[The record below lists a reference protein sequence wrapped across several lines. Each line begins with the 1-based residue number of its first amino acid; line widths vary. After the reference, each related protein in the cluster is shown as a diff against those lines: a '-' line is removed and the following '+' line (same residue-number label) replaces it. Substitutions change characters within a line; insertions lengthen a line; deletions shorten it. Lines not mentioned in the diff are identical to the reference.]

1 MTDKNTGELNM
12 ISAGQKVNKLMQ
24 DFFTAYFNER
34 DYKAAAGFLRED
46 IRWIGL
52 GAVCSARD
60 RSEAVKFLQAEIAAA
75 PYAVFFEYEN
85 VQNTMLSETA
95 AVFLCD
101 LLLKKNKD
109 GYDSDISIRVM
120 AACNCCDSVW
130 KIAALHVSQANMGP
144 ETGDFF
150 PAAFSMEKVA
160 EVESSINRQML
171 GLLNR
176 SIPGGILGG
185 YVAPGFPLYYV
196 NERML
201 AYLGYTYEEFVA
213 DTKGLVMNGI
223 HPDDLERVEQ
233 IASRAMDQDS
243 EYEVKYRMKK
253 KDGSYIW
260 VSDVGKKVLAVNGNA
275 ACISVI
281 RDISGEIEAKQ
292 KLYEESVE
300 NRQQKNILQN
310 IIDTM
315 PSGLLQCSFD
325 RIPKALMVN
334 RTGANI
340 LGFENEHEFFL
351 RRDVCDNILRCI
363 HPEDRTKVL
372 EELFSIAE
380 EGIVKNSSHRIK
392 TAAGEERWVR
402 SAACVIQNQQGEKI
416 YQIIFHDVTEILQLR
431 RKNQQWDLMERSA
444 LYTAITSAY
453 PMIIFGNLTR
463 NTCSVLDQEGQSL
476 HSLDCGSYDAMVNG
490 VLGSVAPEY
499 RDEFTS
505 KFARQNQ
512 LAEYERG
519 AHETYMEH
527 RQLLDDGQYHW
538 VSAHKIKV
546 ENPVNDDILTVSLI
560 RCIDEQK
567 DNEAEKNQILRT
579 ALGAAEAANNAK
591 TEFLS
596 RMSHE
601 IRTPMN
607 AIIGMTTIASM
618 HIDDRER
625 IVDCLKKIMVSSK
638 LLLNLI
644 NEVLD
649 MSKVESGHILLT
661 DEEFDMGELLQS
673 VITMVQTSVSQKFQD
688 FRVHLFQVKH
698 EKLIGDV
705 QRIQQVL
712 LNLLSNAIKYT
723 PDYGKITLEIREK
736 PIKNGNYGLFEVTVI
751 DNGIGI
757 KPDFLHKVFEP
768 FERAEDAT
776 LRNIQGTGLGMAI
789 SRNIAHMMNGEIQVE
804 SEYGKGS
811 VFTFTMQLKLQDQGC
826 FEDDH
831 LRDLP
836 VLVVDDD
843 IVCCENACM
852 RINEIGMKGE
862 YAISGEE
869 AIGKVERAHHL
880 NDDYFAVI
888 LDLKMPGMDGIETAT
903 RIRKVVG
910 RDIPII
916 ILSAYDCPHFE
927 EIAQRAGVDGFI
939 SKPLMK
945 SKLFYLMKSFAIKQ
959 EKKEEETEKPQYPF
973 GNFEGKRILLVEDN
987 SLNREIATV
996 LLEETGAVVEEAEN
1010 GLVAVNM
1017 VKNSSPGYYDLVF
1030 MDIQMPVMNGYDS
1043 TRHIR
1048 ALERPDIKSM
1058 PIVAMSANAFAEDIK
1073 LCKESGMNEHIAKPI
1088 DFGKVLEILEKYL

>member
-1 MTDKNTGELNM
+1 MTNTTLNLEELLCGVNELVDTLWIVTLGNEKVEIVKDSMTPEREGECLDYTELCQTYIQEYVYPADLGKWEEILSLNSLRQMAASGVANKKFDMRFCNDLLGFEWHEAFIRILKDKSGIPDRVILF
-12 ISAGQKVNKLMQ
+12 SRYVNHC
-24 DFFTAYFNER
+24 R
-34 DYKAAAGFLRED
+34 KAQIVE
-46 IRWIGL
+46 
-52 GAVCSARD
+52 
-60 RSEAVKFLQAEIAAA
+60 
-75 PYAVFFEYEN
+75 
-85 VQNTMLSETA
+85 A
-95 AVFLCD
+95 AVQTE
-101 LLLKKNKD
+101 
-109 GYDSDISIRVM
+109 YDYVVYIEANTNSYVM
-120 AACNCCDSVW
+120 YTSNRESGTPVPP
-130 KIAALHVSQANMGP
+130 IASN
-144 ETGDFF
+144 DY
-150 PAAFSMEKVA
+150 EKEVA
-160 EVESSINRQML
+160 EFHHK
-171 GLLNR
+171 
-176 SIPGGILGG
+176 
-185 YVAPGFPLYYV
+185 YVP
-196 NERML
+196 E
-201 AYLGYTYEEFVA
+201 
-213 DTKGLVMNGI
+213 
-223 HPDDLERVEQ
+223 
-233 IASRAMDQDS
+233 DQRDELTRNLS
-243 EYEVKYRMKK
+243 L
-253 KDGSYIW
+253 DH
-260 VSDVGKKVLAVNGNA
+260 VL
-275 ACISVI
+275 S
-281 RDISGEIEAKQ
+281 
-292 KLYEESVE
+292 
-300 NRQQKNILQN
+300 ILQN
-310 IIDTM
+310 SREYVLFCQVMENGVFRDKK
-315 PSGLLQCSFD
+315 LRFSFFD
-325 RIPKALMVN
+325 KER
-334 RTGANI
+334 NI
-340 LGFENEHEFFL
+340 LL
-351 RRDVCDNILRCI
+351 LT
-363 HPEDRTKVL
+363 RTDIMEVR
-372 EELFSIAE
+372 E
-380 EGIVKNSSHRIK
+380 
-392 TAAGEERWVR
+392 EER
-402 SAACVIQNQQGEKI
+402 Q
-416 YQIIFHDVTEILQLR
+416 
-431 RKNQQWDLMERSA
+431 
-444 LYTAITSAY
+444 
-453 PMIIFGNLTR
+453 
-463 NTCSVLDQEGQSL
+463 
-476 HSLDCGSYDAMVNG
+476 
-490 VLGSVAPEY
+490 
-499 RDEFTS
+499 
-505 KFARQNQ
+505 
-512 LAEYERG
+512 
-519 AHETYMEH
+519 
-527 RQLLDDGQYHW
+527 RQLLQDALQ
-538 VSAHKIKV
+538 VAKSA
-546 ENPVNDDILTVSLI
+546 
-560 RCIDEQK
+560 
-567 DNEAEKNQILRT
+567 NQ
-579 ALGAAEAANNAK
+579 AK
-591 TEFLS
+591 SDFLS
-596 RMSHE
+596 RMSHD

-649 MSKVESGHILLT
+649 MSKVESGHILL
-661 DEEFDMGELLQS
+661 
-673 VITMVQTSVSQKFQD
+673 
-688 FRVHLFQVKH
+688 
-698 EKLIGDV
+698 
-705 QRIQQVL
+705 
-712 LNLLSNAIKYT
+712 
-723 PDYGKITLEIREK
+723 IREK

-789 SRNIAHMMNGEIQVE
+789 SRNIAHMMNGEILVE

-959 EKKEEETEKPQYPF
+959 EEKEEETEKPQYPF

-1058 PIVAMSANAFAEDIK
+1058 PIIAMSANAFAEDIK